1 MQDLKVIE
9 NELVPV
15 YVTSTGEKVVYGSE
29 LHAVLEVKSNYREWI
44 YRRLSDVDSTENED
58 FQAVEISTPS
68 GQSKRDHIIK
78 LDTAKEMAM
87 LERNE
92 KGKQVRQYFI
102 KIEKKYKASALDTS
116 QLSPELQMFKKI
128 FDTVAMQ
135 EIQQRE
141 QAKKL
146 SRVEEKVNSIRE
158 VVALDTTSWRDDSGR
173 ILRKIGMELGEGKGY
188 PDARSE
194 SYQLLERRAGVN
206 LKQRLTNKRRR
217 MAEEGACKSK
227 RDKLNYLDII
237 GEDKKLIEVYT
248 AIVKEMA
255 VRYGVA

>member
-29 LHAVLEVKSNYREWI
+29 LHAVLEVKSRYREWI
-44 YRRLSDVDSTENED
+44 DRRLSDIGAIEKED
-58 FQAVEISTPS
+58 FQAAEISAPS
-68 GQSKRDHIIK
+68 GQTMKEHIIK

-102 KIEKKYKASALDTS
+102 KIEKKYKASILDAS

-141 QAKKL
+141 QAEKL